1 MRSRPGWRLPG
12 LDLPAFVDHR
22 HTTGVYPMPE
32 GDAKQVLDALL
43 AASDVV
49 FVSPVYWFSVPSPP
63 SSASISGVPGC
74 VCGSRLQVRM
84 AGKRLWVV
92 ATSGDRAKA
101 QPMLDSCRLCAEF
114 MGMEWKGALWG
125 KVGRRIRCSPT
136 RRRWLRLKPTLHPS
150 KARTTLYER
159 RPEIGARVL
168 QRWARFGWSSEWV
181 VNGRSRSGPGE

>member
-1 MRSRPGWRLPG
+1 MSHFLFLTASTREPGQVGNTETLARRAAEALPADAKQTWLALAG
-12 LDLPAFVDHR
+12 LGLPAFVDHR

-49 FVSPVYWFSVPSPP
+49 FVSPVYWFSVPSPLKLCLDQW
-63 SSASISGVPGC
+63 SAWLRVPGLDFK
-74 VCGSRLQVRM
+74 SRM

-125 KVGRRIRCSPT
+125 KG
-136 RRRWLRLKPTLHPS
+136 
-150 KARTTLYER
+150 
-159 RPEIGARVL
+159 GAPDTVL
-168 QRWARFGWSSEWV
+168 TDQAALAAAEAYFA
-181 VNGRSRSGPGE
+181 PI